1 MYGPEK
7 LVSQEKTIHE
17 TYSRLLKYSF
27 RYKWIIIISVVAL
40 IVMALTNAGFLSL
53 IKKLTDEGLVSKL
66 PESTISFP
74 LALFSLML
82 IRAICNF
89 TSSYSLRWV
98 SRKVVED
105 LRFDIFKNIMQLPA
119 KFFDSQAAGNIVS
132 KITYETEQLS
142 TIVVKVVLDTI
153 RDFFTVIA
161 VLVYMF
167 YLDWFLTLCFLII
180 IPIIIF
186 YLKKI
191 SPKLRSAG
199 KEVQETMGDMTRI
212 SEEAIAGQRI
222 VKIFGTSLYELKR
235 FSTYALRNRKMQ
247 TKLAKLAGGN
257 SFFVEIVS
265 GFALA
270 FIVYY
275 SISNLSAGEFAAF
288 ATALLMLLN
297 PIKKL
302 TQINELIQVGYAAG
316 LSIFSIMDEKKEI
329 DIGKKKIIKAK
340 GNIVFKN
347 VSFTYSSQ
355 KNKVLTNI
363 NIDIKAGEKV
373 ALVGKSGGGK
383 STLINLVPLFYPIE
397 SGEILIDG
405 IDTRDIKLSNLREQ
419 IGLVSQDIIL
429 FNDTI
434 MNNIG
439 YGKNYSLSQIK
450 NAAKAAN
457 ADEFISRLPQKY
469 NHIIGDR
476 GVKLSGGQ
484 KQRIAIARAILKNTP
499 ILLLDEAT
507 SALDSESEKLVQK
520 ALDNLMKKRT
530 SIVVAHRL
538 STVMNADKI
547 IVIDNGKVLEIG
559 NHKQLLAKKG
569 FYAKLYQKGFN

>member
-1 MYGPEK
+1 
-7 LVSQEKTIHE
+7 
-17 TYSRLLKYSF
+17 
-27 RYKWIIIISVVAL
+27 
-40 IVMALTNAGFLSL
+40 
-53 IKKLTDEGLVSKL
+53 
-66 PESTISFP
+66 
-74 LALFSLML
+74 
-82 IRAICNF
+82 
-89 TSSYSLRWV
+89 
-98 SRKVVED
+98 
-105 LRFDIFKNIMQLPA
+105 
-119 KFFDSQAAGNIVS
+119 
-132 KITYETEQLS
+132 
-142 TIVVKVVLDTI
+142 
-153 RDFFTVIA
+153 
-161 VLVYMF
+161 
-167 YLDWFLTLCFLII
+167 
-180 IPIIIF
+180 
-186 YLKKI
+186 
-191 SPKLRSAG
+191 
-199 KEVQETMGDMTRI
+199 VQETMGDMTRI
-212 SEEAIAGQRI
+212 SEEAISGQRI

-235 FSTYALRNRKMQ
+235 FSIYALRNRKMH

-257 SFFVEIVS
+257 SFFVEIIS
-265 GFALA
+265 GVALA

-275 SISNLSAGEFAAF
+275 SLNNLTAGEFAAF

-297 PIKKL
+297 PIRKL
-302 TQINELIQVGYAAG
+302 TQINEHIQVGYAAG
-316 LSIFSIMDEKKEI
+316 LSIFSIMDERKEI
-329 DIGKKKIIKAK
+329 DSGNKKITRVK

-347 VSFTYSSQ
+347 VTFSYSSQ
-355 KNKVLTNI
+355 KSKALKNI
-363 NIDIKAGEKV
+363 NLEIKAGEKV

-405 IDTRDIKLSNLREQ
+405 IDTREYMLSNLREQ
-419 IGLVSQDIIL
+419 IALVSQDIIL

-439 YGKNYSLSQIK
+439 YGKNYSLSKIEK
-450 NAAKAAN
+450 AAKAAN
-457 ADEFISRLPQKY
+457 ADEFISKLPQKY

-484 KQRIAIARAILKNTP
+484 KQRIAIARAILKNAP

-538 STVMNADKI
+538 STIMNADKI
-547 IVIDNGKVLEIG
+547 IVIDNGKVIEIG

>member
-1 MYGPEK
+1 MSGPEK
-7 LVSQEKTIHE
+7 LKSQKKTIKE

-27 RYKWIIIISVVAL
+27 RYKSIILISIIAL

-53 IKKLTDEGLVSKL
+53 IKKITDEGLVQKVTEAFIFL
-66 PESTISFP
+66 PLI
-74 LALFSLML
+74 LFML
-82 IRAICNF
+82 VFLRAIANF
-89 TSSYSLRWV
+89 ISNYSLKWV

-105 LRFDIFKNIMQLPA
+105 LRVDIFKNLMLLPNA
-119 KFFDSQAAGNIVS
+119 FFDANAAGNIVS
-132 KITYETEQLS
+132 KVTYETEQLS
-142 TIVVKVVLDTI
+142 NIVIKVALDAL
-153 RDFFTVIA
+153 RDTMTVVA
-161 VLVYMF
+161 VFIYMLF
-167 YLDWFLTLCFLII
+167 LDWFLTLCFITI
-180 IPIIIF
+180 IPIIVF
-186 YLKKI
+186 YLKKV
-191 SPKLRSAG
+191 SPRLRDAG
-199 KEVQETMGDMTRI
+199 QEIQETMGDMTRVAEEGI
-212 SEEAIAGQRI
+212 SGQRI
-222 VKIFGTSLYELKR
+222 VKIFGTAKYELQR
-235 FSTYALRNRKMQ
+235 FWLYALRNRKMQ

-265 GFALA
+265 GIFLA

-275 SISNLSAGEFAAF
+275 SLNNLTAGEFAAF

-297 PIKKL
+297 PIRKL
-302 TQINELIQVGYAAG
+302 TQINEHIQVGYAAG
-316 LSIFSIMDEKKEI
+316 LSIFSIMDEKKER
-329 DIGKKKIIKAK
+329 DSGRKKIRRVK
-340 GNIVFKN
+340 GEIRFRN
-347 VSFTYSSQ
+347 VSFSYSSQ
-355 KNKVLTNI
+355 KGKILSSI

-405 IDTRDIKLSNLREQ
+405 IDTRDYKLSNLREQ
-419 IGLVSQDIIL
+419 IALVSQDIIL

-439 YGKNYSLSQIK
+439 YGKNYSSSQIK

-484 KQRIAIARAILKNTP
+484 KQRIAIARAILKNAP

-507 SALDSESEKLVQK
+507 SALDSESEKLVQR
-520 ALDNLMKKRT
+520 ALDNLMQKRT

-547 IVIDNGKVLEIG
+547 IVIDNGKVVEIG
-559 NHKQLLAKKG
+559 NHKQLLAQKG